1 MQLINE
7 IPHEGVLAE
16 SAWPGR
22 SPDAVHLDDASGDSR
37 LDFRRVSN
45 HISPRRPGFYLIL
58 VRNELRHRSLREKP
72 TLID

>member
-1 MQLINE
+1 MQWINE
-7 IPHEGVLAE
+7 IPPEGVLAE

-22 SPDAVHLDDASGDSR
+22 PPDAVQPEDGPGDSR
-37 LDFRRVSN
+37 LDFRHVSN

-58 VRNELRHRSLREKP
+58 LRNELRHRSLREKP